1 MIPGV
6 VKKLLARL
14 GRRNEGRS
22 YKLFLRLEMNDFD
35 NSLSELFLSGPDSDF
50 IAFCSGV
57 LERFPVAVNLIDKA
71 SDYGTCLDDAMV
83 LFSGYKSDEL
93 GSDARDVAEW
103 KRDEVASGKWNLPDA
118 DEESVCDLIARRS
131 FAMIDAA
138 EADELDTDRLTLC
151 IGLFSYAAAFCI
163 PSFDAKSFRRLFVLA
178 WFKYFST
185 VLSLENNDAPAVKGF
200 IS

>member
-35 NSLSELFLSGPDSDF
+35 NSLSALFLSGPDSDF

-71 SDYGTCLDDAMV
+71 SEYGACLDDAMV

-103 KRDEVASGKWNLPDA
+103 KRDEVASGKWSLPDA
-118 DEESVCDLIARRS
+118 DEESVSELIARRS

-185 VLSLENNDAPAVKGF
+185 VLSLENNDAPAGKGF

>member
-50 IAFCSGV
+50 IALCGGV
-57 LERFPVAVNLIDKA
+57 LERFPMAVNLIDIA
-71 SDYGTCLDDAMV
+71 SDYGACLDDAMV

-93 GSDARDVAEW
+93 GSNARDVAEW
-103 KRDEVASGKWNLPDA
+103 KRDEVASGKWILTDA
-118 DEESVCDLIARRS
+118 DEESMSDLIARRS

-163 PSFDAKSFRRLFVLA
+163 PSFNAKSFRRLFVLA

-185 VLSLENNDAPAVKGF
+185 VLSLENNDAPAGKDF

>member
-35 NSLSELFLSGPDSDF
+35 NSLSELFLSGHDSDF

-57 LERFPVAVNLIDKA
+57 LERFPVAVNLIDIA
-71 SDYGTCLDDAMV
+71 SDYGACLDDAMV

-93 GSDARDVAEW
+93 GSNARDVAEW
-103 KRDEVASGKWNLPDA
+103 KRDEVASGKWILPDA
-118 DEESVCDLIARRS
+118 DEESASELIARRS

-185 VLSLENNDAPAVKGF
+185 VLSLENNDAPAGKGF

>member
-71 SDYGTCLDDAMV
+71 SDYGACLDDAMV

-103 KRDEVASGKWNLPDA
+103 KRDEVASGKWILTDA
-118 DEESVCDLIARRS
+118 DEESASELIARRS

-185 VLSLENNDAPAVKGF
+185 VLSLENNDAPAGKGF

>member
-35 NSLSELFLSGPDSDF
+35 NSLSALFLSGPDSDF

-57 LERFPVAVNLIDKA
+57 LERFPVAVNLIETA
-71 SDYGTCLDDAMV
+71 SEYDACLNDAMV
-83 LFSGYKSDEL
+83 LFSGYRSDEL

-118 DEESVCDLIARRS
+118 DEESASELIARRS
-131 FAMIDAA
+131 FAMIGAA

-185 VLSLENNDAPAVKGF
+185 VLSLENNDAPAGNGF

>member
-57 LERFPVAVNLIDKA
+57 LERFPVAVNLIDIA
-71 SDYGTCLDDAMV
+71 SDYGACLDDAMV

-93 GSDARDVAEW
+93 GSNARDVAEW
-103 KRDEVASGKWNLPDA
+103 KRDEVASGKWILPDA
-118 DEESVCDLIARRS
+118 DEESASELIARSS

-185 VLSLENNDAPAVKGF
+185 VLSLENNDAPAGKDF

>member
-35 NSLSELFLSGPDSDF
+35 NSLSELFLSGHDSDF

-57 LERFPVAVNLIDKA
+57 LERFPVAVNLIDIA
-71 SDYGTCLDDAMV
+71 SDYGACLDDAMV

-93 GSDARDVAEW
+93 GSNARDVAEW
-103 KRDEVASGKWNLPDA
+103 KRDEVASGKWILPDA

-185 VLSLENNDAPAVKGF
+185 VLSLENNDAPAGKDF

>member
-35 NSLSELFLSGPDSDF
+35 NSLSELFLSGHDSDF

-57 LERFPVAVNLIDKA
+57 LERFPVAVNLIDIA
-71 SDYGTCLDDAMV
+71 SDYGACLDDAMV

-93 GSDARDVAEW
+93 GSNARDVAEW
-103 KRDEVASGKWNLPDA
+103 KRDEVASGKWILPDA

-163 PSFDAKSFRRLFVLA
+163 PSFNAKSFRRLFVLA

-185 VLSLENNDAPAVKGF
+185 VLSLENNEAPAGKGF

>member
-35 NSLSELFLSGPDSDF
+35 NSLSELFLSGHDSDF

-57 LERFPVAVNLIDKA
+57 LERFPVAVNLIDIA
-71 SDYGTCLDDAMV
+71 SDYGACLDDAMV

-103 KRDEVASGKWNLPDA
+103 KRDEVASGKWILPDA
-118 DEESVCDLIARRS
+118 DEESASELIARRS

-185 VLSLENNDAPAVKGF
+185 VLSLENNDAPAGKGF

>member
-57 LERFPVAVNLIDKA
+57 LERFPVAVNLIDIA
-71 SDYGTCLDDAMV
+71 SDYGACLDDAMV

-93 GSDARDVAEW
+93 GSNARDVAEW
-103 KRDEVASGKWNLPDA
+103 KKDEVASGKWILPDA

-185 VLSLENNDAPAVKGF
+185 VLSLENNDAPAGKGF

>member
-57 LERFPVAVNLIDKA
+57 LERFPVAVNLIETA
-71 SDYGTCLDDAMV
+71 SEYDACLDDSMV

-103 KRDEVASGKWNLPDA
+103 KRDEVASGKWILPDA

-185 VLSLENNDAPAVKGF
+185 VLSLENNDAPAGKDF

>member
-35 NSLSELFLSGPDSDF
+35 NSLSELFLSGHDSDF

-57 LERFPVAVNLIDKA
+57 LERFPVAVNLIDIA
-71 SDYGTCLDDAMV
+71 SDYGACLDDAMV

-93 GSDARDVAEW
+93 GSNARDVAEW
-103 KRDEVASGKWNLPDA
+103 KRDEVASGKWILPDA

-185 VLSLENNDAPAVKGF
+185 VLSLENNDAPAGKGF

>member
-35 NSLSELFLSGPDSDF
+35 NSLSELFLSGHDSDF

-57 LERFPVAVNLIDKA
+57 LERFPVAVNLIDIA
-71 SDYGTCLDDAMV
+71 SDYGACLDDAMV

-93 GSDARDVAEW
+93 GSNARDVAEW
-103 KRDEVASGKWNLPDA
+103 KRDEVASGKWILPDA

-185 VLSLENNDAPAVKGF
+185 VLSLENNDAPAGKVF

>member
-1 MIPGV
+1 MIPGA

-14 GRRNEGRS
+14 GRRNEGWS

-35 NSLSELFLSGPDSDF
+35 NSLSALFLSGPDSDF

-71 SDYGTCLDDAMV
+71 SDYGACLDDAMV

-103 KRDEVASGKWNLPDA
+103 KRDELASGKWSLPDA
-118 DEESVCDLIARRS
+118 DEESVSDLIARRS
-131 FAMIDAA
+131 FATIDDA

-185 VLSLENNDAPAVKGF
+185 VLSLENNDAPAGKGF

>member
-35 NSLSELFLSGPDSDF
+35 NSLSELFLSGHDSDF

-57 LERFPVAVNLIDKA
+57 LERFPVAVNLIDIA
-71 SDYGTCLDDAMV
+71 SDYGACLDDAMV

-93 GSDARDVAEW
+93 GSNARDVAEW
-103 KRDEVASGKWNLPDA
+103 KRDEVASGKWILPDA
-118 DEESVCDLIARRS
+118 DEERVCDLIARRS

-185 VLSLENNDAPAVKGF
+185 VLSLENNDAPAGKDF

>member
-1 MIPGV
+1 
-6 VKKLLARL
+6 
-14 GRRNEGRS
+14 
-22 YKLFLRLEMNDFD
+22 MNDFD

-57 LERFPVAVNLIDKA
+57 VKLIDTA
-71 SDYGTCLDDAMV
+71 SEYDACLNDAMV

-103 KRDEVASGKWNLPDA
+103 KRDEVASGKWILPDA

-185 VLSLENNDAPAVKGF
+185 VLSLENNDAPAGKGF

>member
-35 NSLSELFLSGPDSDF
+35 NSLSALFLSGPDSDF

-57 LERFPVAVNLIDKA
+57 LERFPVAVNLIDTA
-71 SDYGTCLDDAMV
+71 SEYDACLNDAMV
-83 LFSGYKSDEL
+83 LFSGYRSDEL

-103 KRDEVASGKWNLPDA
+103 KRDEVASGKWILPDA
-118 DEESVCDLIARRS
+118 DEESVSELIARRS

-185 VLSLENNDAPAVKGF
+185 VLSLENNDAPAGKGF

>member
-35 NSLSELFLSGPDSDF
+35 NSLSALFLSGPDSDF

-71 SDYGTCLDDAMV
+71 SDYGACLDDAMV

-93 GSDARDVAEW
+93 GSDAHNVAEW
-103 KRDEVASGKWNLPDA
+103 KRDEVASGKWILPDA
-118 DEESVCDLIARRS
+118 DEESASELIARRS
-131 FAMIDAA
+131 FAIIDAA

-185 VLSLENNDAPAVKGF
+185 VLSLENNDSPAGKGF

>member
-35 NSLSELFLSGPDSDF
+35 NSLSALFLSGPDSDF

-71 SDYGTCLDDAMV
+71 SDYGACLDDAMV

-103 KRDEVASGKWNLPDA
+103 KRDEVASGRWILTDA
-118 DEESVCDLIARRS
+118 DEESASELIARRS

-185 VLSLENNDAPAVKGF
+185 VLSLENNDAPAGKGF

>member
-35 NSLSELFLSGPDSDF
+35 NSLSELFLSGHDSDF
-50 IAFCSGV
+50 IAFCRGV
-57 LERFPVAVNLIDKA
+57 LERFPVAVNLFDIA
-71 SDYGTCLDDAMV
+71 SDYGACLDDAMV

-103 KRDEVASGKWNLPDA
+103 KRDEVASGKWILPDA

-163 PSFDAKSFRRLFVLA
+163 PSFDAKSFCRLFVLA

-185 VLSLENNDAPAVKGF
+185 VLSLENNDAPAGKGF

>member
-1 MIPGV
+1 
-6 VKKLLARL
+6 
-14 GRRNEGRS
+14 
-22 YKLFLRLEMNDFD
+22 MNDFD

-50 IAFCSGV
+50 ITFCSGV

-71 SDYGTCLDDAMV
+71 SDYGACLDDAMV

-103 KRDEVASGKWNLPDA
+103 KSDEVASGKWILPDA
-118 DEESVCDLIARRS
+118 DEDSASELIARRS

-185 VLSLENNDAPAVKGF
+185 VLSLENNDAPAGNGF

>member
-1 MIPGV
+1 MEYLIYRGKV
-6 VKKLLARL
+6 
-14 GRRNEGRS
+14 RS
-22 YKLFLRLEMNDFD
+22 FD
-35 NSLSELFLSGPDSDF
+35 TQTYLQVYVYVTLCHGSLQVSP
-50 IAFCSGV
+50 I
-57 LERFPVAVNLIDKA
+57 R
-71 SDYGTCLDDAMV
+71 
-83 LFSGYKSDEL
+83 SDEL
-93 GSDARDVAEW
+93 GSNARDVAEW
-103 KRDEVASGKWNLPDA
+103 KKDEVASGKWILPDA

-185 VLSLENNDAPAVKGF
+185 VLSLENNDAPAGKGF

>member
-57 LERFPVAVNLIDKA
+57 LERFPVAVNLIDIA
-71 SDYGTCLDDAMV
+71 SDYGACLDDAMV

-103 KRDEVASGKWNLPDA
+103 KSDEVASGKWILPDA

>member
-35 NSLSELFLSGPDSDF
+35 NSLSELFLSGHDSDF

-57 LERFPVAVNLIDKA
+57 LERFPVAVNLIDIA
-71 SDYGTCLDDAMV
+71 SDYGACLDDAMV
-83 LFSGYKSDEL
+83 LFSGYRSDEL

-103 KRDEVASGKWNLPDA
+103 KRDEVASGRWNFPDA
-118 DEESVCDLIARRS
+118 DEESASELIARRS

-185 VLSLENNDAPAVKGF
+185 VLSLENNDAPAGKGF

>member
-35 NSLSELFLSGPDSDF
+35 NSLSELFLSGHDSDF

-57 LERFPVAVNLIDKA
+57 LERFPVAVNLIDIA
-71 SDYGTCLDDAMV
+71 SDYGACLDDAMV

-93 GSDARDVAEW
+93 GSNARDVAEW
-103 KRDEVASGKWNLPDA
+103 KRDEVVSGKWSLPDA
-118 DEESVCDLIARRS
+118 DEESVSELIARRS

>member
-14 GRRNEGRS
+14 GRRNEGRA

-35 NSLSELFLSGPDSDF
+35 NSLSELFLSGHDSDF

-57 LERFPVAVNLIDKA
+57 LERFPVAVNLIDIA
-71 SDYGTCLDDAMV
+71 SDYGACLDDAMV

-93 GSDARDVAEW
+93 GSNARDVAEW
-103 KRDEVASGKWNLPDA
+103 KRDEVASGKWILPDA

-185 VLSLENNDAPAVKGF
+185 VLSLENNDAPAGKGF

>member
-1 MIPGV
+1 
-6 VKKLLARL
+6 
-14 GRRNEGRS
+14 
-22 YKLFLRLEMNDFD
+22 MNDFD

-57 LERFPVAVNLIDKA
+57 LERFPVAVNLIDIA
-71 SDYGTCLDDAMV
+71 SDYGACLDDAMV

-93 GSDARDVAEW
+93 GSNARDVAEW
-103 KRDEVASGKWNLPDA
+103 KRDEVASGKWILPDA

-138 EADELDTDRLTLC
+138 EADELDADRLTLC

-185 VLSLENNDAPAVKGF
+185 VLSLENNDAPAGKGF

>member
-22 YKLFLRLEMNDFD
+22 YKLFLRKEMNNFD
-35 NSLSELFLSGPDSDF
+35 NNLAELFLAGPDSDF
-50 IAFCSGV
+50 IAFCSDV
-57 LERFPVAVNLIDKA
+57 LKRFPVAVNLVDIA
-71 SDYGTCLDDAMV
+71 SDYAACLDDALV
-83 LFSGYKSDEL
+83 LFSGYRSDEL

-103 KRDEVASGKWNLPDA
+103 KRNELASGRWNLPDA
-118 DEESVCDLIARRS
+118 DEESASELIAWES
-131 FAMIDAA
+131 FKLLA
-138 EADELDTDRLTLC
+138 EAEAGELDIDRLTLC
-151 IGLFSYAAAFCI
+151 IGLFCYCAAFCI

-185 VLSLENNDAPAVKGF
+185 VLSLENNDAPAGKGF

>member
-6 VKKLLARL
+6 IKKLLARL

-22 YKLFLRLEMNDFD
+22 YKLFLRKEMNDFD
-35 NSLSELFLSGPDSDF
+35 NNLAELFLAGPDSDF
-50 IAFCSGV
+50 IAFCSDV
-57 LERFPVAVNLIDKA
+57 LKRFPVAVNLFDIA
-71 SDYGTCLDDAMV
+71 SDYAACLDDALV
-83 LFSGYKSDEL
+83 LFSGYRSDEL

-103 KRDEVASGKWNLPDA
+103 KRNELASGRWNLPDA
-118 DEESVCDLIARRS
+118 DEESVSELISRRS

-163 PSFDAKSFRRLFVLA
+163 PSFAAKSFRRLFVLA

-185 VLSLENNDAPAVKGF
+185 VLSLENNDAPAGKGF

>member
-35 NSLSELFLSGPDSDF
+35 NSLSALFLSGPDSDF

-71 SDYGTCLDDAMV
+71 SDYGACLDDAMV

-118 DEESVCDLIARRS
+118 DEESASELIARRS

-185 VLSLENNDAPAVKGF
+185 VLSLENNDAPAGKGF

>member
-35 NSLSELFLSGPDSDF
+35 NSLSELFLSGHDSDF
-50 IAFCSGV
+50 IAFCGGV
-57 LERFPVAVNLIDKA
+57 LKRFPVAVNLIDTA
-71 SDYGTCLDDAMV
+71 SEYDACLNDAMV
-83 LFSGYKSDEL
+83 LFSGYRSDEL

-103 KRDEVASGKWNLPDA
+103 KRDEVASGKWSLLDA
-118 DEESVCDLIARRS
+118 DEESVSDLIARRS

-185 VLSLENNDAPAVKGF
+185 VLSLENNDAPAGKGF

>member
-35 NSLSELFLSGPDSDF
+35 NSLSELFLSGHDSDF

-57 LERFPVAVNLIDKA
+57 LERFPVAVNLIDIA
-71 SDYGTCLDDAMV
+71 SDYGACLDDAMV

-93 GSDARDVAEW
+93 GSNARDVAEW
-103 KRDEVASGKWNLPDA
+103 KRDEVASGKWILPDA

-138 EADELDTDRLTLC
+138 EADELDADRLTLC

-185 VLSLENNDAPAVKGF
+185 VLSLENNEAPAGKGF

>member
-1 MIPGV
+1 MIPNA
-6 VKKLLARL
+6 VKRLLARL
-14 GRRNEGRS
+14 GRRIEGRS
-22 YKLFLRLEMNDFD
+22 CKPFLRKEMNDFD
-35 NSLSELFLSGPDSDF
+35 NNLAELFLAGPDSDF
-50 IAFCSGV
+50 IAFCSDV
-57 LERFPVAVNLIDKA
+57 LKRFPVAVNLIDTA
-71 SDYGTCLDDAMV
+71 SEYDACLNDAMV
-83 LFSGYKSDEL
+83 LFSGYRSDEL

-103 KRDEVASGKWNLPDA
+103 KRDEVASGKWILPDA
-118 DEESVCDLIARRS
+118 DEESASELIARRS
-131 FAMIDAA
+131 FATIDDA

-185 VLSLENNDAPAVKGF
+185 VLSLENNDAPAGKGF

>member
-50 IAFCSGV
+50 IAFCGGV

-71 SDYGTCLDDAMV
+71 SDYGACLDDAMV

-103 KRDEVASGKWNLPDA
+103 KRDEVASGKWSLPDA
-118 DEESVCDLIARRS
+118 DEESVSDLIARRS

>member
-71 SDYGTCLDDAMV
+71 SDYCACLDDAMV

-93 GSDARDVAEW
+93 VSDARDVAEW
-103 KRDEVASGKWNLPDA
+103 KRDEVASGKWSLPDA
-118 DEESVCDLIARRS
+118 DEESVSELIARRS

-185 VLSLENNDAPAVKGF
+185 VLSLENNDAPAGKGF

>member
-22 YKLFLRLEMNDFD
+22 YKLYLRKEMNDFD

-71 SDYGTCLDDAMV
+71 SEYGACLDDAMV

-103 KRDEVASGKWNLPDA
+103 KRDEVASGKWSLPDA
-118 DEESVCDLIARRS
+118 DEESVSELIARRS

-185 VLSLENNDAPAVKGF
+185 VLSLENNDAPAGKGF

>member
-1 MIPGV
+1 
-6 VKKLLARL
+6 
-14 GRRNEGRS
+14 
-22 YKLFLRLEMNDFD
+22 MNDFD
-35 NSLSELFLSGPDSDF
+35 NSLSALFLSGPDSDF

-71 SDYGTCLDDAMV
+71 SDYGACLDDAMV

-103 KRDEVASGKWNLPDA
+103 KRDEVASGKWSLPDA
-118 DEESVCDLIARRS
+118 DEESVSELIARRS

-185 VLSLENNDAPAVKGF
+185 VLSLENNDAPTGKGF